1 MTDMFDWVQLYEL
14 ETTHAPIDQAKVNW
28 VKRNM
33 LSEKSIPVATGE
45 DRAIHVLSTKALYSE
60 QGATHVIIPEKL
72 TVRRFAN
79 VSLTDLEIWQNES
92 TNEIN
97 NETQIVMAGEIPKG
111 IAPVREILEAV
122 SPADKFLHPITS
134 DRDEF
139 FRKLAAESPP
149 YPGLMTLDEY
159 SRYNYTESFK
169 ALQPC
174 QHFECPICYGEL
186 HIFPTPQW
194 FIPGLSEDAKEVK
207 DLRLRMG
214 KLKELETMKTFLDA
228 IQLINLTWEVLDLS
242 RGDDDASKEYYHA
255 LAISELEKEEEE
267 AN

>member
-1 MTDMFDWVQLYEL
+1 MMKVVYRAYRKGKLSLMTDMFDWVQLYEL

-97 NETQIVMAGEIPKG
+97 NETQIVMAGEIPKA
-111 IAPVREILEAV
+111 IAPEREILEAV

-139 FRKLAAESPP
+139 FRKLAAESSP
-149 YPGLMTLDEY
+149 YPGLVTLDEY
-159 SRYNYTESFK
+159 SRYNYTESF
-169 ALQPC
+169 
-174 QHFECPICYGEL
+174 
-186 HIFPTPQW
+186 
-194 FIPGLSEDAKEVK
+194 
-207 DLRLRMG
+207 
-214 KLKELETMKTFLDA
+214 
-228 IQLINLTWEVLDLS
+228 
-242 RGDDDASKEYYHA
+242 
-255 LAISELEKEEEE
+255 
-267 AN
+267 